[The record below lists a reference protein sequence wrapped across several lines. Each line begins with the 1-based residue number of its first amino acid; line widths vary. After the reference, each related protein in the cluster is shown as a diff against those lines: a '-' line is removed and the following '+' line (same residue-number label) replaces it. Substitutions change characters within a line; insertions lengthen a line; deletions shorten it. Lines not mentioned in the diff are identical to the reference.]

1 MLKIHPN
8 SQRQIWR
15 LDMEQIWKHANCACY
30 QWADKGKAAKNKYIF
45 KYGMEHWGLLK
56 VKFFS

>member
-8 SQRQIWR
+8 SQRQISR

-30 QWADKGKAAKNKYIF
+30 QRADKCKAAKNKYIF
-45 KYGMEHWGLLK
+45 KYGMEHWGL
-56 VKFFS
+56 